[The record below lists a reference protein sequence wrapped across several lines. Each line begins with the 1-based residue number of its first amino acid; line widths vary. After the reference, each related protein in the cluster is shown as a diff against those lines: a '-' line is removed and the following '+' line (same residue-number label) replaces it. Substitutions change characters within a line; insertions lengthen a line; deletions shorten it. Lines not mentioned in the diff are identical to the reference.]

1 MKGKQRLAEV
11 HPMDAL
17 RSRTVGWS
25 APVIEQRFD
34 GKIIRPSRP
43 LHRPRIPP
51 LGAHRKDEESPR
63 PAAGRHCRAA
73 LGLIR
78 CPRLR

>member
-1 MKGKQRLAEV
+1 MSGLKGKQRLAEV

-25 APVIEQRFD
+25 APVIEQRPD

-51 LGAHRKDEESPR
+51 WVPIEKKMKKARGRPR
-63 PAAGRHCRAA
+63 AGTAAQRSA
-73 LGLIR
+73 
-78 CPRLR
+78 